1 MQKPRPRRRFW
12 FEVCAAVAALLF
24 LAAAT
29 VNPAWIE
36 SVLGVDPDAGSG
48 EVEWLF
54 AGLAAGVATASS
66 LLARAELRLR
76 SRRSRAVNT
85 R

>member
-1 MQKPRPRRRFW
+1 MQKPRPLRRFW
-12 FEVCAAVAALLF
+12 VELCAAVAALLF
-24 LAAAT
+24 LAAAIVDPT
-29 VNPAWIE
+29 WIE
-36 SVLGVDPDAGSG
+36 SGLGVDPDAGSG

-76 SRRSRAVNT
+76 SRQSRPVST

>member
-1 MQKPRPRRRFW
+1 
-12 FEVCAAVAALLF
+12 VAALLF
-24 LAAAT
+24 LAAAIVDPT
-29 VNPAWIE
+29 WIE
-36 SVLGVDPDAGSG
+36 AVLGVDPDAGSG
-48 EVEWLF
+48 EVELLF

-76 SRRSRAVNT
+76 TRQSRPVST